1 MFDAQSIFSPSLYSH
16 LFSWQWTHTYG
27 CCWADFLLLENIASH
42 YDLPCILDLKMGTRQ
57 HGDDASAEKR
67 KRQMAKCASTTS
79 ASLGVRL
86 CGMQVWRQD
95 LSDYCWKD
103 KYFGRRLSVDGL
115 REALHDFFHN
125 GLVLKV
131 QAIRSVV
138 KKLKH
143 LREAVE
149 QQTCFR
155 FYSTSLL
162 IAYEGAGTTDP
173 CVSHVIDSD
182 VLMPEPPAAGRT
194 DVKMIDF
201 AHSIVGRN
209 GSLLL
214 PNSSPSLPSP
224 SSAPSSSS
232 HHHQGPDQGFLK
244 GLNSLIRML
253 QQILDMEGTDDD
265 DCTDHL
271 M

>member
-1 MFDAQSIFSPSLYSH
+1 MR
-16 LFSWQWTHTYG
+16 
-27 CCWADFLLLENIASH
+27 ADFLLLENIASH

-67 KRQMAKCASTTS
+67 KRQIAKCASTTS

-86 CGMQVWRQD
+86 CGMQAWRQD
-95 LSDYCWKD
+95 LSDYCCKD

-131 QAIRSVV
+131 HAIRSVV

-149 QQTCFR
+149 QQTSFR

-162 IAYEGAGTTDP
+162 IAYEGAGSSEP

-182 VLMPEPPAAGRT
+182 VLMPEPAAAART

-209 GSLLL
+209 GSLL
-214 PNSSPSLPSP
+214 SSSAVPPVP
-224 SSAPSSSS
+224 SSASSSS
-232 HHHQGPDQGFLK
+232 GHHHQGPDQGFLK

-253 QQILDMEGTDDD
+253 QQILDMEGAD
-265 DCTDHL
+265 DCPEHL